1 MPHIVPVSAVVP
13 CYRCATTIRRAVFSV
28 AEQTRRPAE
37 IILVNDG
44 SDDDTRLTLRNLQTE
59 LGTDWIRVIGLPSN
73 RGAAAAR
80 NLGWELAR
88 GSYVAFL
95 DADDSWSVD
104 KIELQYAFMERHPE
118 FAISGHLARYV
129 DDRGTPK
136 RRKIEPAE
144 FREISRAS
152 VLLRNPMVTP
162 SLMVRRNVE
171 LRFNAQIRYMEDQRF
186 LQDAVFSGL
195 RVARMGRVLATIHKA
210 AFGQGGLSGRLW
222 AMEQGELENYRA
234 LRRAG
239 QLRAMAYGFF
249 AAYSLAKFCR
259 RLLVARF
266 VRPLSR

>member
-1 MPHIVPVSAVVP
+1 MPQIVPVSAVVP
-13 CYRCATTIRRAVFSV
+13 CYRCATTIRRAVLSV

-44 SDDDTRLTLRNLQTE
+44 SDDGTRIALRNLQTE

-88 GSYVAFL
+88 GSCVAFL
-95 DADDSWSVD
+95 DADDSWSID
-104 KIELQYAFMERHPE
+104 KIEQQHAFMERHPE

-129 DDRGTPK
+129 DERGTP
-136 RRKIEPAE
+136 RRKSDSAE

-195 RVARMGRVLATIHKA
+195 RVARMERVLATIHKA
-210 AFGQGGLSGRLW
+210 AFGQGGLSGQLW

-234 LRRAG
+234 LRRTG
-239 QLRAMAYGFF
+239 QLRTMAYGFF

-259 RLLVARF
+259 RVLVARF
-266 VRPLSR
+266 VRPPSR